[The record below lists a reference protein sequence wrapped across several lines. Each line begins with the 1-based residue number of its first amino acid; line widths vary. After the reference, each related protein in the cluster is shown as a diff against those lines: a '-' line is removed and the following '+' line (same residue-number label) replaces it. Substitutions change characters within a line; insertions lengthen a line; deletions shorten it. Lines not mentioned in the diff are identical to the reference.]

1 MAKSPWQ
8 YDFQYI
14 LESVWAHFVSLPLTC
29 LSSPSFQTST
39 SGVVL
44 FFFRTLFFESL
55 CTVSIAK
62 KTHQAEL
69 QKRMIHWHREHHYA
83 FLINKY
89 SNLHKMCWQCVH
101 KAEPPQD
108 KWGRR
113 GRCAVKLHLWRA
125 ASAGSTLLNV
135 YFVRDVA
142 FSVATTSCKNQMFL
156 VTTFVVFVSIKVHVS
171 RWPPVTFLSRLCPP
185 RFCTTM
191 SLSCVL
197 DQSVPVI
204 HSER

>member
-8 YDFQYI
+8 YDFQWI
-14 LESVWAHFVSLPLTC
+14 LESVRTHFVSFLPLTC
-29 LSSPSFQTST
+29 VSSPSSQTST

-55 CTVSIAK
+55 CAVSIAK

-113 GRCAVKLHLWRA
+113 GRCAVKLYLWRA
-125 ASAGSTLLNV
+125 ASAGSTLFNV

-142 FSVATTSCKNQMFL
+142 FLWPPPPVKTRCFWWPRLLCLLASGFMLAGGLLSPSS
-156 VTTFVVFVSIKVHVS
+156 VVFVLPGSVQLCLSLVS
-171 RWPPVTFLSRLCPP
+171 
-185 RFCTTM
+185 
-191 SLSCVL
+191 
-197 DQSVPVI
+197 
-204 HSER
+204 